1 MVAPFSGKLAAG
13 IFHHDRHRAR
23 PSFFAKAISTKMEE
37 YAGQARV

>member
-13 IFHHDRHRAR
+13 IFRHDRCRAR
-23 PSFFAKAISTKMEE
+23 PSFAKAISTKMEE